1 MQPNEK
7 GSRATFPDNRSHE
20 IVSARQPWMAS
31 IIRKKGAIVNKKTL
45 DLAGIYPPIPT
56 PFDSDGK
63 IATLALTENL
73 RRWNQYQLRGYAVL
87 GSNGE
92 LVLLSEQERLRVL
105 EIARDAIPLD
115 KLMIAGTG
123 CQSTEQ
129 TVTLTKKAGAIGAD
143 AALVVSPSYYRGLM
157 TKDAL
162 RAHFHAVADAS
173 SIPIIIYNIP
183 SCTGIDLDAE
193 TIAAL
198 AEHEN
203 IIGIKDSG
211 GNVIKM
217 AEIGRLTGPDFQVLA
232 GSASFLLPALSV
244 GAVGGIL
251 ALANIAPAQCLAIR
265 QSFLDQEWEQ
275 ARQLQMQMIPPNT
288 AVTRRWG
295 VLAVKAAL
303 DMLGMYG
310 GPARPPLLPLSNE
323 TKQEL
328 RVILSQAGILYDGTP
343 QDDNEDR

>member
-1 MQPNEK
+1 M
-7 GSRATFPDNRSHE
+7 G
-20 IVSARQPWMAS
+20 RQ
-31 IIRKKGAIVNKKTL
+31 TL

-56 PFDSDGK
+56 PFDSDGRLY
-63 IATLALTENL
+63 APALTENL

-92 LVLLSEQERLRVL
+92 LVLLSEQERLSVL
-105 EIARDAIPLD
+105 RIARDAILPD
-115 KLMIAGTG
+115 RLMIAGTG
-123 CQSTEQ
+123 CQSTGA
-129 TVTLTKKAGAIGAD
+129 TVELTKNAAAIGAD
-143 AALVVSPSYYRGLM
+143 AALVVTPSYYRGLM
-157 TKDAL
+157 TKHAL
-162 RAHFHAVADAS
+162 REHFHAVAES
-173 SIPIIIYNIP
+173 SPIPIILYNIP

-193 TIAAL
+193 TVAAL

-251 ALANIAPAQCLAIR
+251 ALANIAPAQCLQIR
-265 QSFLDQEWEQ
+265 QDFLDQKWEQ
-275 ARQLQMQMIPPNT
+275 ARQMQMRMIPANT
-288 AVTRRWG
+288 AVTRKWG
-295 VLAVKAAL
+295 VPAVKAAL

-310 GPARPPLLPLSNE
+310 GPARPPLLPLSDE
-323 TKQEL
+323 KTRKL
-328 RVILSQAGILYDGTP
+328 REILRQARILPEGDVRGGKKAW
-343 QDDNEDR
+343 

>member
-1 MQPNEK
+1 M
-7 GSRATFPDNRSHE
+7 
-20 IVSARQPWMAS
+20 
-31 IIRKKGAIVNKKTL
+31 NKKTL
-45 DLAGIYPPIPT
+45 DLSGIYPPIPT

-63 IATLALTENL
+63 IATLALSENL
-73 RRWNQYQLRGYAVL
+73 HGWNQYPLRGYVVL

-92 LVLLSEQERLRVL
+92 FVLLSAQERVRVL
-105 EIARDAIPLD
+105 KTARDAIPPD

-129 TVTLTKKAGAIGAD
+129 TVELTKSAAAIGAD
-143 AALVVSPSYYRGLM
+143 AALVVTPSYYRGLM
-157 TKDAL
+157 TKDVL
-162 RAHFHAVADAS
+162 RKHFHAVAEIS

-193 TIAAL
+193 TVAAL

-217 AEIGRLTGPDFQVLA
+217 AEIGRLTRSSFQVLA
-232 GSASFLLPALSV
+232 GSASFLLPALSI

-251 ALANIAPAQCLAIR
+251 ALANIAPVQCLEIR
-265 QSFLDQEWEQ
+265 QHFLDRKWEE
-275 ARQLQMQMIPPNT
+275 ARQMQMRMISVNT
-288 AVTRRWG
+288 AITRRWS
-295 VLAVKAAL
+295 VPAVKTAL

-310 GPARPPLLPLSNE
+310 GPVRPPLLPLSSE
-323 TKQEL
+323 KKQQL
-328 RVILSQAGILYDGTP
+328 HDILHRAGILSEGKVKG
-343 QDDNEDR
+343 

>member
-1 MQPNEK
+1 M
-7 GSRATFPDNRSHE
+7 
-20 IVSARQPWMAS
+20 
-31 IIRKKGAIVNKKTL
+31 L
-45 DLAGIYPPIPT
+45 DLSGIYPPIPT

-63 IATLALTENL
+63 IATLAVSENL
-73 RRWNQYQLRGYAVL
+73 HGWNQYPLRGYVVL

-92 LVLLSEQERLRVL
+92 LVLLSAQERVRVL
-105 EIARDAIPLD
+105 ETARDAIPPD

-129 TVTLTKKAGAIGAD
+129 TVELTKSAAAIGAD
-143 AALVVSPSYYRGLM
+143 AALVVTPSYYRGLM

-162 RAHFHAVADAS
+162 RKHFHAVAEVS

-193 TIAAL
+193 SVAAL

-251 ALANIAPAQCLAIR
+251 ALANIAPVQCLGIW
-265 QSFLDQEWEQ
+265 QYFLDRKWEE
-275 ARQLQMQMIPPNT
+275 ARQMQVRMIPVNT
-288 AVTRRWG
+288 AITRRWG
-295 VLAVKAAL
+295 VPAVKAAL
-303 DMLGMYG
+303 DTLGMYG
-310 GPARPPLLPLSNE
+310 GPVRPPLLPLSNE
-323 TKQEL
+323 TKQKL
-328 RVILSQAGILYDGTP
+328 RVILRRAGILHEGKV
-343 QDDNEDR
+343 EG

>member
-1 MQPNEK
+1 M
-7 GSRATFPDNRSHE
+7 
-20 IVSARQPWMAS
+20 
-31 IIRKKGAIVNKKTL
+31 NKKTL
-45 DLAGIYPPIPT
+45 DLSGIYPPIPT

-63 IATLALTENL
+63 IATLAFSENL
-73 RRWNQYQLRGYAVL
+73 HGWNQYPLRGFVVL

-92 LVLLSEQERLRVL
+92 LVLLSKQERVRVL
-105 EIARDAIPLD
+105 ETARDAIPPD

-129 TVTLTKKAGAIGAD
+129 TVELTKSAAAIGAD
-143 AALVVSPSYYRGLM
+143 AALVVTPSYYRGLM
-157 TKDAL
+157 TKDVL
-162 RAHFHAVADAS
+162 RKHFHAVAEAS

-183 SCTGIDLDAE
+183 PCTGIDLDAE
-193 TIAAL
+193 TVAAL

-217 AEIGRLTGPDFQVLA
+217 AEIGRLAGPDFQVLA

-251 ALANIAPAQCLAIR
+251 ALANIAPVQCLGIW
-265 QSFLDQEWEQ
+265 QHFLNREWEE
-275 ARQLQMQMIPPNT
+275 ARQMQMRMIPVNT
-288 AVTRRWG
+288 AITRRGG
-295 VLAVKAAL
+295 VPAVKGAL

-310 GPARPPLLPLSNE
+310 GPVRPPLLPLSSE
-323 TKQEL
+323 KKQQL
-328 RVILSQAGILYDGTP
+328 RDILRRAGILSKGKV
-343 QDDNEDR
+343 EG

>member
-1 MQPNEK
+1 MN
-7 GSRATFPDNRSHE
+7 N
-20 IVSARQPWMAS
+20 
-31 IIRKKGAIVNKKTL
+31 KTL
-45 DLAGIYPPIPT
+45 DLSGIYPPIPT

-63 IATLALTENL
+63 IAALALSENL
-73 RRWNQYQLRGYAVL
+73 HGWNKCPLRGYVVL

-92 LVLLSEQERLRVL
+92 LVLLSEQERVRVF
-105 EIARDAIPLD
+105 EIARDAIPPD

-123 CQSTEQ
+123 CQSTGQ
-129 TVTLTKKAGAIGAD
+129 TVELTKSAAAIGAD
-143 AALVVSPSYYRGLM
+143 AALVVTPSYYRGLM
-157 TKDAL
+157 TKDVL
-162 RAHFHAVADAS
+162 RKHFHAVAEVS

-193 TIAAL
+193 TVATL

-217 AEIGRLTGPDFQVLA
+217 AEIGRLTGNGFQVLA

-251 ALANIAPAQCLAIR
+251 ALANIASGQCLGIW
-265 QSFLDQEWEQ
+265 QHFLNREWEE
-275 ARQLQMQMIPPNT
+275 ARQMQMRMIPVNT

-295 VLAVKAAL
+295 VPAVKAAL

-310 GPARPPLLPLSNE
+310 GPVRPPLLPLSSE
-323 TKQEL
+323 RKQQL
-328 RVILSQAGILYDGTP
+328 RDILRRAGILSKGKAKG
-343 QDDNEDR
+343 